1 MSKTGLRSLWLAAAV
16 AVVAMGAPGKSAA
29 QETFAWDASQYF
41 RFNIWQVAWDVNP
54 TSHKNRVTVVFSVTD
69 PTHCTDPAVPATCD
83 AWDIKND
90 PEFKQPKGLSRVVI
104 DVGWNTTD
112 YENTGSAGEL
122 LQPLVP
128 QGRGAGAALPISIN
142 ALPSD
147 APTSPKL
154 CNVAGAPPLCTTSPL
169 PSAGAKYFVQTDLPT
184 QATGTGVV
192 AMEGHPAWPR
202 AGTALWDRVPV
213 KSEFKYFAIPDAA
226 PVRRRE
232 IVAIEKCK
240 VCHTGEPNHDGVVI
254 PRLSLHG
261 ANRTEELRVCA
272 ICHNPDQTDIP
283 FRTAGSEVSID
294 FKRMVHS
301 IHAGGFR
308 KNPFKVV
315 GFQGVLYDFSAIR
328 FPKELR
334 NCLNCHVEVGGKGT
348 FELPLAP
355 GVLGSTVSTGS
366 ILGGSLSPGSVDV
379 NPANDRN
386 ITPIAAVCS
395 SCHDSYSAQVHMS
408 SGRQGGNFWALQK
421 DITSGLIKE
430 RCVECHG
437 PGRDKD
443 VRRVHEVGLNDD

>member
-1 MSKTGLRSLWLAAAV
+1 V
-16 AVVAMGAPGKSAA
+16 A
-29 QETFAWDASQYF
+29 
-41 RFNIWQVAWDVNP
+41 
-54 TSHKNRVTVVFSVTD
+54 
-69 PTHCTDPAVPATCD
+69 
-83 AWDIKND
+83 
-90 PEFKQPKGLSRVVI
+90 I

-112 YENTGSAGEL
+112 YENTGGAGEL

-128 QGRGAGAALPISIN
+128 QGKGAGAALPISIN
-142 ALPSD
+142 ALTLSKP
-147 APTSPKL
+147 
-154 CNVAGAPPLCTTSPL
+154 CNVVGAPAPCAASPL
-169 PSAGAKYFVQTDLPT
+169 PSSATKYFVQTDLPK
-184 QATGTGVV
+184 QATRTGVV
-192 AMEGHPAWPR
+192 AMEGHPAWPFPQGD
-202 AGTALWDRVPV
+202 GTTVWERVPV
-213 KSEFKYFAIPDAA
+213 KSEFRYFAITDNEPKL
-226 PVRRRE
+226 RRE

-261 ANRTEELRVCA
+261 ANRTEEPRVCA

-283 FRTAGSEVSID
+283 YRPAGAEVSID

-308 KNPFKVV
+308 KYPFQVV

-366 ILGGSLSPGSVDV
+366 MLGGSLSPGKVDV
-379 NPANDRN
+379 DPANDRK